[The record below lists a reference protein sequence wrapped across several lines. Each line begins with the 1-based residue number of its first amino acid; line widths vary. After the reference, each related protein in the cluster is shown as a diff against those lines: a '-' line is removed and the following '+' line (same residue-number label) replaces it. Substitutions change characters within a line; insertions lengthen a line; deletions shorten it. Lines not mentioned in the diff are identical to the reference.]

1 MEIVVLRYKIEMV
14 GEGSASRELLLVLIE
29 ILIMWAKLV
38 LNSQSSCLG
47 LLGPGIIGLPHY
59 SFMQCRVLNPC
70 LHLCQSS

>member
-38 LNSQSSCLG
+38 LNSQSSCLN
-47 LLGPGIIGLPHY
+47 LLCTGIIGMCITL
-59 SFMQCRVLNPC
+59 SNRLLLFFRILTNSVF
-70 LHLCQSS
+70 